1 MSKNVIAVKNLNYEI
16 NGIPILQDISA
27 AVETREFVGLIGP
40 NGSGKSTLLKNI
52 YRHFSPEKKTVYLN
66 GKDVTEMR
74 SREIARQMAIV
85 AQENNPDF
93 DFSVQEMVMLGR
105 YSHKKIFE
113 KDNADDFQAVD
124 RALRVVGMEQRK
136 ERSFL
141 SLSGGE
147 KQRIYLAMAF
157 AQESE
162 LIILDEPT
170 NHLDIGYQ
178 LSMMETLREYQ
189 GRTIFTSVHDMNLA
203 AWYCDRLI
211 LLDQGKVVRSGKPEE
226 VLTAE
231 TIRKVFHVEARM
243 SHREEDGKLEISYL
257 GVERDGS
264 L

>member
-1 MSKNVIAVKNLNYEI
+1 MSESVISVKNLSYDI
-16 NGIPILQDISA
+16 NGISILTDVSA
-27 AVETREFVGLIGP
+27 SVERREFVGLIGP

-52 YRHFSPEKKTVYLN
+52 YRHFSPAKETIYLN
-66 GKDVTEMR
+66 GKDVTTMR

-93 DFSVQEMVMLGR
+93 DFSVQEMVMMGR
-105 YSHKKIFE
+105 YAHKKIFE
-113 KDNADDFQAVD
+113 KDNPDDFRAVD
-124 RALRVVGMEQRK
+124 AALRIVGMEHRK

-178 LSMMETLREYQ
+178 LSMMETLRSYKD
-189 GRTIFTSVHDMNLA
+189 RTIFTSVHDMNLA
-203 AWYCDRLI
+203 AWYCDRII
-211 LLDQGKVVRSGKPEE
+211 LLNHGRVVAHGTPEE
-226 VLTAE
+226 VLTTERIRDVFRVE
-231 TIRKVFHVEARM
+231 TRIT
-243 SHREEDGKLEISYL
+243 HRETDSRLEVSYL
-257 GVERDGS
+257 NFIPGK
-264 L
+264 

>member
-1 MSKNVIAVKNLNYEI
+1 MYQNVIAVKDLNYDI
-16 NGIPILQDISA
+16 NGISILSDVSV
-27 AVETREFVGLIGP
+27 AVEAHEFVGLIGP

-52 YRHFSPEKKTVYLN
+52 YRHFTPLKNTIYLN
-66 GKDVTEMR
+66 GKDVTGMR
-74 SREIARQMAIV
+74 SKEIAKQMAIV

-113 KDNADDFQAVD
+113 KDNPDDFAAVD
-124 RALRVVGMEQRK
+124 RALAIVGMEHRK

-178 LSMMETLREYQ
+178 LSMMETLRSYE

-203 AWYCDRLI
+203 AWYCDRII
-211 LLDQGKVVRSGKPEE
+211 LLNQGKVVAQGTPEE

-231 TIRKVFHVEARM
+231 RIRDVFHVEARIQR
-243 SHREEDGKLEISYL
+243 RECDGKLEVSYL
-257 GVERDGS
+257 NFIKP
-264 L
+264 

>member
-1 MSKNVIAVKNLNYEI
+1 MKQNVIEVRDLSYDI
-16 NGIPILQDISA
+16 NGTRILSDISV
-27 AVETREFVGLIGP
+27 AVDAHEFVGLIGP

-52 YRHFSPEKKTVYLN
+52 YRHFTPLKDTIFLN
-66 GKDVTEMR
+66 GKDVTAMR
-74 SREIARQMAIV
+74 SREIAKQMAIV

-93 DFSVQEMVMLGR
+93 DFSVQEMAMLGR
-105 YSHKKIFE
+105 YAHKKIFE
-113 KDNADDFQAVD
+113 KDNADDFDAVE
-124 RALRVVGMEQRK
+124 RALRIVGMEHRK

-178 LSMMETLREYQ
+178 LSMMETLRQYE

-203 AWYCDRLI
+203 AWYCDRI
-211 LLDQGKVVRSGKPEE
+211 IMLDEGRVVAQGTPEE
-226 VLTAE
+226 VLTTE
-231 TIRKVFHVEARM
+231 KIREIFHVNTRITR
-243 SHREEDGKLEISYL
+243 REEDGKLEVSYL
-257 GVERDGS
+257 SYRK
-264 L
+264 

>member
-1 MSKNVIAVKNLNYEI
+1 MSQSVISVKNLSYDI
-16 NGIPILQDISA
+16 NGTSILNSISV
-27 AVETREFVGLIGP
+27 AVEAREFVGLIGP

-52 YRHFSPEKKTVYLN
+52 YRHFSPSKNTVYLN
-66 GKDVTEMR
+66 GRDVTGMR

-124 RALRVVGMEQRK
+124 RALRIVGMEHRR

-178 LSMMETLREYQ
+178 LSMMETLRAYE

-203 AWYCDRLI
+203 AWYCDRII
-211 LLDQGKVVRSGKPEE
+211 LLDHGRVVSQGTPEE
-226 VLTAE
+226 VLTCK
-231 TIRKVFHVEARM
+231 TIREVFHVEARI
-243 SHREEDGKLEISYL
+243 SRRRDDGRLEISYL
-257 GVERDGS
+257 RYLRD
-264 L
+264 

>member
-1 MSKNVIAVKNLNYEI
+1 MYQNVIAVKNLNYDI
-16 NGIPILQDISA
+16 NGISILSDVSV
-27 AVETREFVGLIGP
+27 AVEAHEFVGLIGP

-52 YRHFSPEKKTVYLN
+52 YRHFTPLKNTIYLN
-66 GKDVTEMR
+66 GKDVTGMR
-74 SREIARQMAIV
+74 SKEIAKQMAIV

-113 KDNADDFQAVD
+113 KDNPDDFAAVD
-124 RALRVVGMEQRK
+124 RALAIVGMEHRK

-178 LSMMETLREYQ
+178 LSMMETLRSYE

-203 AWYCDRLI
+203 AWYCDRII
-211 LLDQGKVVRSGKPEE
+211 LLNQGKVVAQGTPEE

-231 TIRKVFHVEARM
+231 RIRDVFHVEARIQR
-243 SHREEDGKLEISYL
+243 RECDGKLEVSYL
-257 GVERDGS
+257 NFIKP
-264 L
+264 